1 MYISKNALISIYF
14 LLIVPTEAPSNFHL
28 DSLSS
33 SSISVKWA
41 EIPQESRNGEIIG
54 YRVGYYMRFSYEV
67 VWDSIQ
73 VDGQTFKATIN
84 NLTEGFSYR
93 IRVAGVTQ
101 EGVGVYSSYLTAA
114 PVLCEA
120 ELQ

>member
-1 MYISKNALISIYF
+1 
-14 LLIVPTEAPSNFHL
+14 
-28 DSLSS
+28 
-33 SSISVKWA
+33 
-41 EIPQESRNGEIIG
+41 
-54 YRVGYYMRFSYEV
+54 MRFSYEV